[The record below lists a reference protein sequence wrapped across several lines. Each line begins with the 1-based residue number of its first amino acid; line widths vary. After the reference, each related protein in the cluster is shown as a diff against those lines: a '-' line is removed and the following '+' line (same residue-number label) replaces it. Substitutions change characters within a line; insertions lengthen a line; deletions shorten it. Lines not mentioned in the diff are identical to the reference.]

1 MKWRLSIASVVVF
14 LIKATVFCSDGFIS
28 SAILNQALF
37 EKIKKSDKSSENQ
50 CKHITNLLKI
60 LCSDLKISQTNHH
73 PKIYLQNLAKKL
85 SIKPNCSQLSILKKL
100 ILILT
105 KYLQQTPCT
114 GKNCQACQANY
125 VFIAEN
131 GPQIKSLADS
141 LEKNSRW
148 FWFFK
153 IKKKH
158 LLSLGLVSAPP
169 LTWVFRE
176 PLSKVVIEPLSKFI
190 EWNLP
195 WLLPF
200 LTSCLSFF
208 SFYKFY
214 SRHGLKKHDKG
225 SPPTEN
231 QDKDKEKIRTNLFP
245 PIESELEA
253 TRDLLEQ
260 ARAHLAAISSEM
272 DLAFDDLN
280 LKIKT
285 TQLKIFKENLERKRL
300 KKQTK
305 AEESLSEPE
314 LSEHSSNSTTNAKK
328 HRRGA
333 MTSLSSTGFSQ
344 RAGAAESSSS
354 RPVFL
359 PAGSGR

>member
-1 MKWRLSIASVVVF
+1 MKWKLSIASVIVF
-14 LIKATVFCSDGFIS
+14 LFKTTVFCSDGFIS

-37 EKIKKSDKSSENQ
+37 EKIKNPGKSSENQ
-50 CKHITNLLKI
+50 CKHITNLLKM
-60 LCSDLKISQTNHH
+60 LCPDLKISQTNHH
-73 PKIYLQNLAKKL
+73 PNIYLQNLAKKL
-85 SIKPNCSQLSILKKL
+85 SIKSNCFQLSVLKKL

-131 GPQIKSLADS
+131 GPQIKSLIDS
-141 LEKNSRW
+141 LEKKSRW
-148 FWFFK
+148 FRRFK

-169 LTWVFRE
+169 LTWIFRE

-195 WLLPF
+195 WLVPF

-214 SRHGLKKHDKG
+214 SRPGLKKHDNT
-225 SPPTEN
+225 PPSTDQN
-231 QDKDKEKIRTNLFP
+231 QDKEKEKIRTNLFP

-260 ARAHLAAISSEM
+260 ARAHLAAISNEM

-314 LSEHSSNSTTNAKK
+314 LSEHSSISTTKAKK

-333 MTSLSSTGFSQ
+333 MSLTGFPQ
-344 RAGAAESSSS
+344 RTGAAESSSS
-354 RPVFL
+354 RPVFS
-359 PAGSGR
+359 PAGSGL